1 MVVSNGVQFVQEH
14 PGEHTRSL
22 TGGLSLLIWLVNSH
36 PSIRS
41 PGWRVY
47 TPTPESDFSFS
58 FLSFFFFVR
67 TTSSELT
74 SVASLP
80 LFCLRKTVAEL
91 TSVAVFLHFL
101 YVGHCHSMAWWAMW
115 RSIPGIWTCEPQ
127 AAEGECT
134 NLTTMPLGWPPELD
148 FIPLF
153 SLNWLSWEEKSS
165 HVRGHVWGRFLP
177 YKKDSNKWDCFLSK
191 L

>member
-1 MVVSNGVQFVQEH
+1 MECSLSRNTQENT
-14 PGEHTRSL
+14 PEASL
-22 TGGLSLLIWLVNSH
+22 EDSASSSGWYIATH
-36 PSIRS
+36 PSVHQDDKFIHTHQNQVF
-41 PGWRVY
+41 P
-47 TPTPESDFSFS
+47 FLF
-58 FLSFFFFVR
+58 FLSFFFVR

-115 RSIPGIWTCEPQ
+115 RSTPGIWTCEPQ

-134 NLTTMPLGWPPELD
+134 NLTTSPLGWPPESD
-148 FIPLF
+148 FTPLF

-165 HVRGHVWGRFLP
+165 QVRGRVWGSFLP